1 MNAQNRGG
9 MRNNERGRTNKSGS
23 MNANR
28 NRPPG
33 QQNRGNFPNNQN
45 RRNNLGGNQGGG
57 SFRNQQRQNNLGNRE
72 HNNRSFNASQ
82 QQQGRGRNNQ
92 RSGRNDGSFIA
103 HGSSTSAKKE
113 EVKRAM
119 TDFKLVG
126 IEIKQLG
133 WTWGVIPPPQK
144 ADLAAEPSR
153 EPPGPVKAEVD
164 KVSSEKEAP
173 QSPSDTGQDSSK
185 AGVKVEPSEID
196 SLPPKP
202 DFGLPPVPHTGDSSV
217 IPSPPSRVRIYFHT
231 PVTPKDSMPIPHASA
246 VPVDLSALA
255 TSQGSPRKGKR
266 KRVDDEEDDDAENRA
281 SHPPAAYPD
290 DAVSVT
296 AHPDRDCFRGSAAP
310 SVGESTSEGDWLMAA
325 IGEDSNEGDGPDASH
340 RPIHDSH
347 IVNGKLDV
355 FSLHPV
361 LVGVDES
368 SLHCNSGNSPNLV
381 LSPLRCR

>member
-1 MNAQNRGG
+1 MNAQN
-9 MRNNERGRTNKSGS
+9 NNRGRSNKSGS

-33 QQNRGNFPNNQN
+33 QQNNRGNFPTNQN
-45 RRNNLGGNQGGG
+45 RRNNLGGNQGGS
-57 SFRNQQRQNNLGNRE
+57 SFRNQQRQNNLGNRD
-72 HNNRSFNASQ
+72 HNNNRSFNAGQ

-103 HGSSTSAKKE
+103 HGSGTGAKKE

-133 WTWGVIPPPQK
+133 WSWGVVPSSQK
-144 ADLAAEPSR
+144 VDLSVEPNR
-153 EPPGPVKAEVD
+153 ESPGPVKAEIEER
-164 KVSSEKEAP
+164 VSSDKDTAQP
-173 QSPSDTGQDSSK
+173 SSDTRRDDSSADLK
-185 AGVKVEPSEID
+185 AESSELG
-196 SLPPKP
+196 SLPAKP
-202 DFGLPPVPHTGDSSV
+202 DLGLPPVPRIGDAPPV
-217 IPSPPSRVRIYFHT
+217 PSPPSRVRIYFHT

-266 KRVDDEEDDDAENRA
+266 KRADDEEDDDAEIRA
-281 SHPPAAYPD
+281 SHPSAAHQH

-296 AHPDRDCFRGSAAP
+296 AHPDQDGFRASAAP

-325 IGEDSNEGDGPDASH
+325 IGEGSNEGDGPDISH
-340 RPIHDSH
+340 RPLHDSH
-347 IVNGKLDV
+347 IVNGKLNV
-355 FSLHPV
+355 FLHPV
-361 LVGVDES
+361 LRARM
-368 SLHCNSGNSPNLV
+368 
-381 LSPLRCR
+381 SPLSIKIPTIPLTWFCLV